1 VVIMLRTALAL
12 SLGLVLAA
20 PSAAQQLTPE
30 QRAQERERRFREDP
44 AGLDRY
50 AEANAK
56 LGPKGKAPRVVFMGD
71 SITEGWVKMAPG
83 FFSSGRIGRGI
94 SGQTTMQML
103 VRLRQ
108 DVIALRPDVVQI
120 MAATNDIAGNLG
132 PVRDE
137 AVKDNFRSMVEIAQ
151 LHCINVILAAIP
163 PAADFPWRP
172 GLNPGPRV
180 VRLNSWLKAYA
191 RETGSVYA
199 DYWTALSD
207 GGVGLRAEYTYDGVH
222 PDADGYAAMAPV
234 AEAAIARAFKLPTPR
249 RCRRT

>member
-1 VVIMLRTALAL
+1 MLRTALAL
-12 SLGLVLAA
+12 SLGLLLAEPA
-20 PSAAQQLTPE
+20 LSVAQESTPE

-44 AGLDRY
+44 AGLNRY

-56 LGPKGKAPRVVFMGD
+56 LGARGRAPRVVFMGD
-71 SITEGWVKMAPG
+71 SITEGWVKMTPRFFTPG
-83 FFSSGRIGRGI
+83 RVGRGI

-120 MAATNDIAGNLG
+120 MAATNDVAGNLG
-132 PVRDE
+132 PVSDE
-137 AVKDNFRSMVEIAQ
+137 AIKDNFRSMVELAQ
-151 LHCINVILAAIP
+151 LHCINVVLAAIP

-180 VRLNSWLKAYA
+180 VRLNSWLKDYA

-207 GGVGLRAEYTYDGVH
+207 GGVGLRSEYTYDGVH

-234 AEAAIARAFKLPTPR
+234 AEAAIARALRLTKPR
-249 RCRRT
+249 RCRRS